1 MTYDKVC
8 AICGKIFQATRPN
21 AKYCGEECARD
32 GRNIHSRA
40 LKARNREKIRAQARQ
55 RYRNKKRQL
64 CNRHRPPSLSAVAA
78 LARAQ
83 HLTYGQYMARIQIG
97 GANP

>member
-8 AICGKIFQATRPN
+8 AICGKIFQATRPT
-21 AKYCGEECARD
+21 AKYCGEECTRE
-32 GRNIHSRA
+32 GRNIKARA

-55 RYRNKKRQL
+55 RYRIKKRQL
-64 CNRHRPPSLSAVAA
+64 CNRHRPPSLSDVAA

-83 HLTYGQYMARIQIG
+83 HLTYGQYMARMQMG
-97 GANP
+97 GGQ

>member
-8 AICGKIFQATRPN
+8 AICGKIFQATRSN
-21 AKYCGEECARD
+21 AKYCGEECTRD

-64 CNRHRPPSLSAVAA
+64 CNRHRPASLSDVAA

-83 HLTYGQYMARIQIG
+83 HLTYGQYMARKG
-97 GANP
+97 GQA

>member
-1 MTYDKVC
+1 MTHDKVC

-55 RYRNKKRQL
+55 RYRNKKASVVQPAP
-64 CNRHRPPSLSAVAA
+64 HKSLSAVAA

-83 HLTYGQYMARIQIG
+83 HLSYGQYMARMQMG
-97 GANP
+97 GGQ